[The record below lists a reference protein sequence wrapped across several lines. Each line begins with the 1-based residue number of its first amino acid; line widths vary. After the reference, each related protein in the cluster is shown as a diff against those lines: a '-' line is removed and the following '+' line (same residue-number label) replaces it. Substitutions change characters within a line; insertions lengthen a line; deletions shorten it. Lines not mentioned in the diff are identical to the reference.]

1 MPDSPQKTDS
11 ERLDLDQLGDLEN
24 FYDDELVDA
33 RENLIT
39 DIAGI
44 EQENRS
50 IEARIKEL
58 NMRKQELAHE
68 RAERSRAIRAIKH
81 ELSQRMRSDSPQRQ
95 RRAAGR

>member
-44 EQENRS
+44 EQENRG

-81 ELSQRMRSDSPQRQ
+81 ELSQRTRSDSPQRQ